1 MSRQV
6 EGLLVKS
13 NELLL
18 DINGKVA
25 TIDPLFTAVADLSES
40 VSELNHSSKTSRR
53 KSAESVKRQL
63 KRRLPE
69 SRWDS
74 DEILKQN
81 ILKRQEENKMAKRW
95 ILLGAVVGGTAAA
108 IAALLLAPKSGKEL
122 RDELAAQADDLM
134 DMASDYT
141 DMAKENRL
149 S

>member
-1 MSRQV
+1 
-6 EGLLVKS
+6 
-13 NELLL
+13 
-18 DINGKVA
+18 
-25 TIDPLFTAVADLSES
+25 
-40 VSELNHSSKTSRR
+40 
-53 KSAESVKRQL
+53 
-63 KRRLPE
+63 
-69 SRWDS
+69 
-74 DEILKQN
+74 
-81 ILKRQEENKMAKRW
+81 MAKRW